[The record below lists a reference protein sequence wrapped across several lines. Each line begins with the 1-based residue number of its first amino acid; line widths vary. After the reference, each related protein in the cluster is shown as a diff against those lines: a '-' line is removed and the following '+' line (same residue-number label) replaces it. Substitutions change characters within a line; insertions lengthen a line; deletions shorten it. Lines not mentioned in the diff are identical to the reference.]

1 MQLGAS
7 LEIAKTSP
15 RKTSSSFIQ
24 KCQEE
29 WEREE
34 SLTELKALLNMNKVN
49 DRNGIQTTYRR
60 HTEKNG
66 GMNKI
71 WTMDICTRKVKSKE
85 KKIEYLLCID
95 WKLSVDL

>member
-60 HTEKNG
+60 HTEKTVEWI
-66 GMNKI
+66 KFEPWI
-71 WTMDICTRKVKSKE
+71 FVRTK
-85 KKIEYLLCID
+85 
-95 WKLSVDL
+95 

>member
-1 MQLGAS
+1 M
-7 LEIAKTSP
+7 
-15 RKTSSSFIQ
+15 R
-24 KCQEE
+24 
-29 WEREE
+29 EREE

-71 WTMDICTRKVKSKE
+71 
-85 KKIEYLLCID
+85 
-95 WKLSVDL
+95 